1 MEEQDGLLDDLGAR
15 VSKIKE
21 ISREISDEISNST
34 YIIESLDRSFDKVP

>member
-21 ISREISDEISNST
+21 ISREISDEISDST
-34 YIIESLDRSFDKVP
+34 YNFKSIDRSFDKVP